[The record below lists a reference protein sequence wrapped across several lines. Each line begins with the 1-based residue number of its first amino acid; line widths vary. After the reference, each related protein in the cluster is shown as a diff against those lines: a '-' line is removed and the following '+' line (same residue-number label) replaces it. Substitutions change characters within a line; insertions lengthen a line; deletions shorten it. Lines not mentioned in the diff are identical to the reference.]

1 MSHRGQSGMD
11 PKSDGS
17 VPMDMI
23 SSSRVL
29 VVLHGVNLGLLGE
42 RPVIHYG
49 RVTLP
54 ELEAIVCDE
63 ARAHGWRCECHQTDH
78 EGDFVQLVHAN
89 RHADAM
95 LVNPGAWTHYSYAI
109 RDALELVA
117 GPVAEV
123 HLSDIEERDE
133 WRKVSV
139 VADVASVRVAG
150 RGPEGYREAV
160 RALVDLVESVD
171 IGTPREG
178 S

>member
-1 MSHRGQSGMD
+1 MSERGTD
-11 PKSDGS
+11 PTSEPSESTGETPD
-17 VPMDMI
+17 
-23 SSSRVL
+23 SRLL

-54 ELEAIVCDE
+54 ELEAIVCEE

-78 EGDFVQLVHAN
+78 EGEFVQLVHAG
-89 RHADAM
+89 RHADAL

-109 RDALELVA
+109 RDALELVT

-123 HLSDIEERDE
+123 HLSDIEGRED
-133 WRKVSV
+133 WRRVSV
-139 VADVASVRVAG
+139 VADVASVRMAG
-150 RGPEGYREAV
+150 RGPDGYREAV
-160 RALVDLVESVD
+160 RALVELVESGD
-171 IGTPREG
+171 AGTPKEG